1 MAMIHHVH
9 TTQRLGVW
17 TVALAWTL
25 VGGVAAGSTLVER
38 IRDKA
43 HEIQPQMVEVRRQ
56 IHMWPELSGE
66 ERDTAQLIATRLREL
81 GLEVQTGVGG
91 HGVVGLLQG
100 EKPGPVVAYRADMDA
115 VRSEVVG
122 NPSYRSRAP
131 GIKHVC
137 GHDAH
142 VAIGLGVAEVL
153 HSIRKGLPGS
163 VKFLFQPAE
172 ENVQGARA
180 MIASGA
186 LEDPVPAAIFALH
199 TAPMRVGSIG
209 APAGVG
215 LTGWDPFEIELVDGD
230 TAPAVLDSLQS
241 LSTIPPLASQADMG
255 TLLDEMAVE
264 GGRLSHFVWV
274 TGLRTEKTSDGG
286 RLVHGMVR
294 AAGDS
299 EYEQTRARIRQVLER
314 VTTTSSEFRLEWG
327 ERFPDMHSDP
337 ELVRAAIEP
346 IEAAIGE
353 GATIPMYASAP
364 FFGEDFALFQQH
376 IPGAMFFLG
385 AANLEKGIAAFN
397 HTPDYDIDEEALEVG
412 AAAMASVLLHYLG
425 SHSEEPLR
433 GHGK

>member
-38 IRDKA
+38 IREKA

-131 GIKHVC
+131 GIKQ
-137 GHDAH
+137 
-142 VAIGLGVAEVL
+142 
-153 HSIRKGLPGS
+153 PGS

-186 LEDPVPAAIFALH
+186 LQDPAPAAIFALH